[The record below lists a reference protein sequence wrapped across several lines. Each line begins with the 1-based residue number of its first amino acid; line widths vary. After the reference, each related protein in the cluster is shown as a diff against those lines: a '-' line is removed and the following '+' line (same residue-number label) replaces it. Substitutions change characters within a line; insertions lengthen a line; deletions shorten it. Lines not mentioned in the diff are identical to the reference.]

1 MNGPTPGASSRA
13 PDQNSEEDYDEG
25 GFDDVNE
32 DQGVDEMEKLRLAM
46 AKEKAKAQKFNTNK
60 TYNNKVIEKKPLM
73 GGKQHNPL
81 ALEKD
86 LGGFREIKGLVM
98 GERVDHQAAGNQA
111 IRAKELRDI
120 IQLSEEE
127 HFNIFEMVPQT
138 PQDIYFNKLQGGSIK
153 TAIVSTVDD
162 NVDQEMQTEDLG
174 NLNKFNQ
181 APDDILIN
189 YNRNKDTYQ
198 RRKKR

>member
-1 MNGPTPGASSRA
+1 MNSAQRPISKPTTSGRASSRA

-60 TYNNKVIEKKPLM
+60 TYNNKVIEKKHLM

-98 GERVDHQAAGNQA
+98 GERVDH
-111 IRAKELRDI
+111 
-120 IQLSEEE
+120 
-127 HFNIFEMVPQT
+127 
-138 PQDIYFNKLQGGSIK
+138 
-153 TAIVSTVDD
+153 
-162 NVDQEMQTEDLG
+162 
-174 NLNKFNQ
+174 
-181 APDDILIN
+181 
-189 YNRNKDTYQ
+189 
-198 RRKKR
+198 